1 MQLTDRHLSENEL
14 SRILRSVNIFRW
26 LFLFRAIL
34 FAPGGLIFGP
44 EPCWYYKLPPETKSL
59 SQAGS
64 QLSTGNTKKQAA
76 TPEGLP
82 PLMTRLI
89 YSNVK
94 VSGLVSVKIRDFYR
108 QLVNPI
114 HMSG

>member
-1 MQLTDRHLSENEL
+1 
-14 SRILRSVNIFRW
+14 
-26 LFLFRAIL
+26 
-34 FAPGGLIFGP
+34 
-44 EPCWYYKLPPETKSL
+44 
-59 SQAGS
+59 
-64 QLSTGNTKKQAA
+64 
-76 TPEGLP
+76 
-82 PLMTRLI
+82 MTRLI